1 SLQED
6 LTNLIDLYTSNTEIE
21 FIAGTAPG
29 YYGAAEVE
37 AYENALQNALAVAIN
52 PSLTDEEYQAA
63 IDNLK
68 QARLDVEASLVPITD
83 GYYYMVNGFADFL
96 DNFGVEKAAYIDP
109 AVPNLK
115 YRTFDP
121 DNIDFVF
128 NVTSNGTEYEYLVQ
142 SYANGYYVAKGTQW
156 YNSNPAATID
166 PEEPQDIRLRYTG
179 LWYWGSKTYHST
191 SYTPYASNAPT
202 ASDSEG
208 NLTTWGVWKDEATT
222 TYHSNLWYL
231 RPISDE
237 KMAEFAVQKEQA
249 DLDAALQ
256 NKVKEANDLYSKLFT
271 IVPNFEAP
279 LIKRASGGYNE
290 EPAEDSQ
297 IRFSNIRGQGI
308 ETADRY
314 EYLIDGDTVTYM
326 QGTGYIALKLDEPH
340 QYVSIVYSP
349 RGGTANQHAWGLQ
362 ERPKMVNIYGANTLE
377 GDTVYGEP
385 VIKGADMSEM
395 VPHTIDL
402 GRPVNRIAYQVT
414 LNNNG
419 GSYFT
424 LSEFQLYDANV
435 DQNLSQYYTVE
446 GLKDKADALKALA
459 VAKLAIAGEGKST
472 EADIEELQ
480 AAMSAVKSLYS
491 DTTELV
497 NLIAEAEEYIEKL
510 PIGTDMGCVADQTSK
525 DELQKAVD
533 AARELGLKDNV
544 TRDEL
549 TTAIANLTAA
559 MKAFFANV
567 KNIEEGKWYFVIN
580 ADNTEGSLING
591 KALYRAGAAEDS
603 PARIGKVTE
612 GLPDYTY
619 DPYSMWRFIA
629 AEDGAYYVQNMGTGF
644 YLPAGATSG
653 SDVPQ
658 SLTKT
663 TPYTVALAAD
673 GTFSFTAL
681 KSNNRGLQIGVDPAN
696 VDENTQFANAKFMTA
711 CAQTAWSLLEI
722 DPEETQ
728 VIAIKDF
735 KNNAMDIM
743 ALPYNYS
750 GVSDLNEDCHVYGIK
765 KMTYNEETDE
775 TTVEFYEKDEVAA
788 NEPAF
793 FYFGNVENEYE
804 DFELLLPFPTEVVD
818 ALVPANGIY
827 GMLTSES
834 IEEGVGYGSGKGLVV
849 AGAGGTAI
857 SAHTG
862 AIDPKYYK

>member
-1 SLQED
+1 MKKFLLLLALVMMGAMWSSVDARWVIGDRKTAADIKPGDTIVIEQSSRASYLGYYIQAVNGSRGVEMLSGTGVDDAAVIVVEEGPADLRTGGPTVYLRMVASDKYIGNGTTWAGGCGVASDPAKAANFLVLSCAEDIPWSTTVAWSTPDSRRPGMEGMDEIANWRENTNAGGRGSDENSVGFAYSTSDTKSLYLAFWYNTEPNVIIWQYTDTNQWNVYSASYEKSLQED
-6 LTNLIDLYTSNTEIE
+6 LTNLIDLYTSNTEVE

-580 ADNTEGSLING
+580 ADNTEGSLI
-591 KALYRAGAAEDS
+591 
-603 PARIGKVTE
+603 
-612 GLPDYTY
+612 
-619 DPYSMWRFIA
+619 
-629 AEDGAYYVQNMGTGF
+629 
-644 YLPAGATSG
+644 
-653 SDVPQ
+653 
-658 SLTKT
+658 
-663 TPYTVALAAD
+663 
-673 GTFSFTAL
+673 
-681 KSNNRGLQIGVDPAN
+681 
-696 VDENTQFANAKFMTA
+696 
-711 CAQTAWSLLEI
+711 
-722 DPEETQ
+722 
-728 VIAIKDF
+728 
-735 KNNAMDIM
+735 
-743 ALPYNYS
+743 
-750 GVSDLNEDCHVYGIK
+750 
-765 KMTYNEETDE
+765 
-775 TTVEFYEKDEVAA
+775 
-788 NEPAF
+788 
-793 FYFGNVENEYE
+793 
-804 DFELLLPFPTEVVD
+804 
-818 ALVPANGIY
+818 
-827 GMLTSES
+827 
-834 IEEGVGYGSGKGLVV
+834 
-849 AGAGGTAI
+849 
-857 SAHTG
+857 
-862 AIDPKYYK
+862 